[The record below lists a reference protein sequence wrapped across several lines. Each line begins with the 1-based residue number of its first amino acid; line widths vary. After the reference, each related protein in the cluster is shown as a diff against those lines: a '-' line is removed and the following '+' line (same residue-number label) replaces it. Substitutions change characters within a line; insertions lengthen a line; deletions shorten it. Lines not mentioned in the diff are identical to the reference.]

1 MYVAMNRKAII
12 MLLAATILVAI
23 PFSVLAHVGIGEYA
37 GTHAVS
43 LVAEPRSP
51 FPGEEVSLVFY
62 LKDLYGN
69 FPTEFFITSVII
81 QELIKDNE
89 ERDIATLVLETVRD
103 GVYETTYSFSSSGLY
118 RIEFSFKRPHE
129 PDIVREALYENEA
142 RDSGYGGFLKKTI
155 PVVFFLGILIF
166 LGGVLLGKFMYER
179 RNFT

>member
-12 MLLAATILVAI
+12 MLLAATISVVI
-23 PFSVLAHVGIGEYA
+23 PLGVLAHVGIGEYA

-51 FPGEEVSLVFY
+51 FVGEEVSLMFY

-81 QELIKDNE
+81 QELTKNNE
-89 ERDIATLVLETVRD
+89 EHDIVALVPDTVKD
-103 GVYETTYSFSSSGLY
+103 GVYETTYSFSSPGLY
-118 RIEFSFKRPHE
+118 RIEFSFGRPHE
-129 PDIVREALYENEA
+129 PDIIREVMFDIEA

-166 LGGVLLGKFMYER
+166 LGGILLGKFIHER
-179 RNFT
+179 RNFA